1 MNKAQVADL
10 GLVHGAGDEGLSSH
24 MARGTSRRQAG
35 EACRSAPERRCAAHP
50 TFECGVVNVGDIL
63 IYVHH
68 QHRVGGAR
76 MSVTQIDIDDDA
88 LERAMA
94 LAKVRTKKEA
104 VNLALHFY
112 AEQQERAARISR
124 HFERARE
131 WGAVEDA
138 ERLHRAEK
146 HSR

>member
-1 MNKAQVADL
+1 
-10 GLVHGAGDEGLSSH
+10 
-24 MARGTSRRQAG
+24 
-35 EACRSAPERRCAAHP
+35 
-50 TFECGVVNVGDIL
+50 
-63 IYVHH
+63 
-68 QHRVGGAR
+68 
-76 MSVTQIDIDDDA
+76 MSVTQIDIDDEA

-112 AEQQERAARISR
+112 AEQQERAARIGR

-138 ERLHRAEK
+138 EQQHRAEK
-146 HSR
+146 NSR